1 VIAGMGLLVLVE
13 ANPDLQGDLTIEGPT
28 AAKARLM
35 PAEGADRA
43 VLRKVMI
50 SIDDH
55 GYLRSRM

>member
-1 VIAGMGLLVLVE
+1 MGLLVLVE